1 MQYSFICTHEIWLG
15 LTGFADMRNFL
26 YMSDPEASFLPGDIS
41 MQSIQRAFP
50 VPSQKLDLRKH
61 LATIKPDLDKIEER
75 LRFQVQ
81 EFDPGI
87 SGYVSYALDSN
98 GKRIRPALVLLAAHA
113 SGKSTP
119 QHLDLAVVVELIH
132 LATLVHDDIMDG
144 ASKRRGKPTAFAKW
158 GAELSVLLGDC
169 LFCHALK
176 LSSNFSDRSIART
189 IAEAA
194 NEVCSGE
201 ILQTQRRFDL
211 KLSIPEYIK
220 IISMKTGALFRISTE
235 LAAVLNDCRPDE
247 ILAMRNYGD
256 YLGIA
261 YQIYDD
267 CLDLVG
273 TEGATGKTVGTDLA
287 KGKLTLPLLH
297 VLAQANDAERERL
310 HSIILHGTEENRTEL
325 LAQVVERG
333 GLKNAV
339 RRIQSYLDQAVA
351 SLQVLPKTSFRDTL
365 EGIPRAVAEHVATL
379 G

>member
-1 MQYSFICTHEIWLG
+1 MPGKISLDSLQRIFPT
-15 LTGFADMRNFL
+15 LT
-26 YMSDPEASFLPGDIS
+26 
-41 MQSIQRAFP
+41 
-50 VPSQKLDLRKH
+50 QKLDLHRQ
-61 LATIKPDLDKIEER
+61 LATIKPELDKIEER

-113 SGKSTP
+113 SGKSTL
-119 QHLDLAVVVELIH
+119 QHVDLAVVVELIH

-176 LSSNFSDRSIART
+176 LSSNFSDPSMARRIAD
-189 IAEAA
+189 AA

-235 LAAVLNDCRPDE
+235 LAAVLNECRPDE
-247 ILAMRNYGD
+247 ILALRNYGD

-273 TEGATGKTVGTDLA
+273 TEGSTGKTVGTDLA

-297 VLAQANDAERERL
+297 VLAQSTSAEQERL
-310 HSIILHGTEENRTEL
+310 HDIILHGSVENRTEL
-325 LAQVVERG
+325 LAQVIERG

-351 SLQVLPKTSFRDTL
+351 SLQVLPKSSYRETL
-365 EGIPRAVAEHVATL
+365 ESLPNAVAQHVATL

>member
-1 MQYSFICTHEIWLG
+1 MSE
-15 LTGFADMRNFL
+15 TG
-26 YMSDPEASFLPGDIS
+26 ASFQPGSFS
-41 MQSIQRAFP
+41 MESLSAAFP
-50 VPSQKLDLRKH
+50 KLSQKLDLRRQ
-61 LATIKPDLDKIEER
+61 LATIKPDLDKIDER
-75 LRFQVQ
+75 IRFQVQ
-81 EFDPGI
+81 EFDPAL
-87 SGYVSYALDSN
+87 SGYISYALDSN

-113 SGKSTP
+113 SSKVTP
-119 QHLDLAVVVELIH
+119 QHLDLAVIMELIH

-144 ASKRRGKPTAFAKW
+144 AAKRRGKPTAYAKW

-169 LFCHALK
+169 LFCHALM
-176 LSSNFSDRSIART
+176 LSSNFADPSIGRR
-189 IAEAA
+189 IAQAA

-211 KLSIPEYIK
+211 ALTIPEYLK
-220 IISMKTGALFRISTE
+220 IISMKTGALFRVSTE
-235 LAAVLNDCRPDE
+235 LSAVLNGCRPDE
-247 ILAMRNYGD
+247 VLALRNYGD
-256 YLGIA
+256 HLGVA

-297 VLAQANDAERERL
+297 VLAQAGDAEREQL
-310 HSIILHGTEENRTEL
+310 HTIILHGTKESRTEL
-325 LAQVVERG
+325 LAQVVKRG

-339 RRIQSYLDQAVA
+339 RRIQGFLDQAVA
-351 SLQVLPKTSFRDTL
+351 SLQVLPKSGYRDTL

>member
-1 MQYSFICTHEIWLG
+1 
-15 LTGFADMRNFL
+15 MRNFL
-26 YMSDPEASFLPGDIS
+26 HMSDSEASSPLSGIS
-41 MQSIQRAFP
+41 MGSIHRGFP
-50 VPSQKLDLRKH
+50 TLSKKLDLRRH
-61 LATIKPDLDKIEER
+61 LATIQPDLDQIEER

-87 SGYVSYALDSN
+87 SGYVGYALDGN
-98 GKRIRPALVLLAAHA
+98 GKRIRPALVLLAGHA

-119 QHLDLAVVVELIH
+119 QHVDLAIVVELIH

-176 LSSNFSDRSIART
+176 LSSNFSDASISRK
-189 IAEAA
+189 IADAA

-235 LAAVLNDCRPDE
+235 LAAVLNECRPNE

-273 TEGATGKTVGTDLA
+273 TEGSTGKTVGTDLA

-297 VLAQANDAERERL
+297 VLGQANDVERERL

-351 SLQVLPKTSFRDTL
+351 SLQVLPKTSFRETL
-365 EGIPRAVAEHVATL
+365 EGIPRAVAEHVGTL
-379 G
+379 A

>member
-1 MQYSFICTHEIWLG
+1 MRSFKNMG
-15 LTGFADMRNFL
+15 D
-26 YMSDPEASFLPGDIS
+26 SEASFPLGELS
-41 MQSIQRAFP
+41 MKSIQRGFP
-50 VPSQKLDLRKH
+50 SLGQKLDLRRH
-61 LATIKPDLDKIEER
+61 LATIKPDLAKIEEL

-87 SGYVSYALDSN
+87 SGYVGYALDSN

-113 SGKSTP
+113 CGKSTP
-119 QHLDLAVVVELIH
+119 RHLDLAVVVELIH

-176 LSSNFSDRSIART
+176 ISATFSDSSITRSIAD
-189 IAEAA
+189 AA

-220 IISMKTGALFRISTE
+220 IISMKTGALFRVSTE
-235 LAAVLNDCRPDE
+235 LAAVLNECRPDE

-310 HSIILHGTEENRTEL
+310 HEIILHGTDENRVEL

-351 SLQVLPKTSFRDTL
+351 ALQVLPKSRYRDTL
-365 EGIPRAVAEHVATL
+365 EALPRAVADHVGKL

>member
-1 MQYSFICTHEIWLG
+1 
-15 LTGFADMRNFL
+15 
-26 YMSDPEASFLPGDIS
+26 MSDPAPSLS
-41 MQSIQRAFP
+41 LKSIHRAFP
-50 VPSQKLDLRKH
+50 SLSQKLDLRRH
-61 LATIKPDLDKIEER
+61 LNSVQPDLDLIEER

-98 GKRIRPALVLLAAHA
+98 GKRIRPALVLLAAHS

-144 ASKRRGKPTAFAKW
+144 ASQRRGKPTAFAKW

-169 LFCHALK
+169 LFCHAMK
-176 LSSNFSDRSIART
+176 LSTDFPDPT
-189 IAEAA
+189 ILKKISEAA

-220 IISMKTGALFRISTE
+220 MISMKTGALFRISTE
-235 LAAVLNDCRPDE
+235 LAAVLNGCRPDE
-247 ILAMRNYGD
+247 VLAMRNYGD
-256 YLGIA
+256 CLGIA

-297 VLAQANDAERERL
+297 VLAQASPAEQERL
-310 HSIILHGTEENRTEL
+310 HDIILHGTPENRIEL
-325 LAQVVERG
+325 LAMVVERG

-351 SLQVLPKTSFRDTL
+351 SLQVLPKTSYRETL
-365 EGIPRAVAEHVATL
+365 EGISRAVAEHVGTL
-379 G
+379 A

>member
-1 MQYSFICTHEIWLG
+1 
-15 LTGFADMRNFL
+15 
-26 YMSDPEASFLPGDIS
+26 MSDSAASFLPGNIS
-41 MQSIQRAFP
+41 MDSIHRVFP
-50 VPSQKLDLRKH
+50 KLSQKLDLHRQ
-61 LATIKPDLDKIEER
+61 LTTIKPDLDKIEER

-113 SGKSTP
+113 SGKVTP
-119 QHLDLAVVVELIH
+119 KHLDLAVIVELIH

-144 ASKRRGKPTAFAKW
+144 ASKRRGKPTAAAKW

-176 LSSNFSDRSIART
+176 LSAGFDDRAIMRAIAD
-189 IAEAA
+189 AS

-201 ILQTQRRFDL
+201 MLQTQRRFDL
-211 KLSIPEYIK
+211 KLTIPEYIK

-235 LAAVLNDCRPDE
+235 LAAVLNGCRADE
-247 ILAMRNYGD
+247 VLAMRNYGD

-310 HSIILHGTEENRTEL
+310 HTIIVHGTEENRVEL

-339 RRIQSYLDQAVA
+339 RRIQSYLDQANA
-351 SLQVLPKTSFRDTL
+351 SLQVLPKSSFRDTL

>member
-1 MQYSFICTHEIWLG
+1 
-15 LTGFADMRNFL
+15 MRKL
-26 YMSDPEASFLPGDIS
+26 LHMSDPESSSRPGDIS
-41 MQSIQRAFP
+41 LGSIHRAFP
-50 VPSQKLDLRKH
+50 TLSQKLDLRRH

-87 SGYVSYALDSN
+87 SGYVSYALESS
-98 GKRIRPALVLLAAHA
+98 GKRIRPALVLLGAHA

-132 LATLVHDDIMDG
+132 LATLIHDDIMDG
-144 ASKRRGKPTAFAKW
+144 ATKRRNKPTAVAKW

-176 LSSNFSDRSIART
+176 ISADFEDHTITRSIA
-189 IAEAA
+189 EAS

-211 KLSIPEYIK
+211 KLSIPEYLK
-220 IISMKTGALFRISTE
+220 IISMKTGALFRVSTE
-235 LAAVLNDCRPDE
+235 LAAVLNGCRPE
-247 ILAMRNYGD
+247 EVQAMRNYGD

-273 TEGATGKTVGTDLA
+273 TEGSTGKTVGTDLA

-297 VLAQANDAERERL
+297 VLAQANDTERERL

-351 SLQVLPKTSFRDTL
+351 SLQVLPKSSYRETL
-365 EGIPRAVAEHVATL
+365 EGISRAVAEHVSTL

>member
-1 MQYSFICTHEIWLG
+1 MASGSF
-15 LTGFADMRNFL
+15 
-26 YMSDPEASFLPGDIS
+26 S
-41 MQSIQRAFP
+41 RAFP
-50 VPSQKLDLRKH
+50 QLARKLDLRRQ
-61 LATIKPDLDKIEER
+61 LDRIKPQLEKIEER
-75 LRFQVQ
+75 IRFQEK

-98 GKRIRPALVLLAAHA
+98 GKRIRPALVLLAAEA
-113 SGKSTP
+113 SGEITP
-119 QHLDLAVVVELIH
+119 PHLDLGVVVELIH

-144 ASKRRGKPTAFAKW
+144 AAKRRGKPTAFAKW

-176 LSSNFSDRSIART
+176 LSSNFQDSSISRL

-211 KLSIPEYIK
+211 TLTIPEYLR
-220 IISMKTGALFRISTE
+220 IISMKTGALFRVSTE
-235 LAAVLNDCRPDE
+235 LAGVLNGSRPDE
-247 ILAMRNYGD
+247 IAALRHYGD
-256 YLGIA
+256 SLGVA

-273 TEGATGKTVGTDLA
+273 TEGATGKTIGTDLA

-297 VLAQANDAERERL
+297 ILAQANESERARL
-310 HSIILHGTEENRTEL
+310 HSTILHGSEESRTEL
-325 LAQVVERG
+325 LAHVVERG

-339 RRIQSYLDQAVA
+339 RRVQSFLEQAVA
-351 SLQVLPKTSFRDTL
+351 SLQILPKSPARQML
-365 EGIPRAVAEHVATL
+365 EEIPRAVGEHIATL
-379 G
+379 A

>member
-1 MQYSFICTHEIWLG
+1 
-15 LTGFADMRNFL
+15 MRKFL
-26 YMSDPEASFLPGDIS
+26 NMSDREASFLPGDLS
-41 MQSIQRAFP
+41 LKSVHRAFP
-50 VPSQKLDLRKH
+50 SLSQKLDLRRH
-61 LATIKPDLDKIEER
+61 LAIVQPDLDKIEER

-113 SGKSTP
+113 SGKSLP

-158 GAELSVLLGDC
+158 GVELSVLLGDC

-176 LSSNFSDRSIART
+176 ISAGFEDHSITRSIAD
-189 IAEAA
+189 AS

-235 LAAVLNDCRPDE
+235 LAAVLNGCRTDE

-256 YLGIA
+256 FLGIA

-273 TEGATGKTVGTDLA
+273 TEGATGKTIGTDLA

-297 VLAQANDAERERL
+297 VLAQANDAERNRL
-310 HSIILHGTEENRTEL
+310 HEIILHGNEENRTEL

-339 RRIQSYLDQAVA
+339 RRIQQYLDQANA
-351 SLQVLPKTSFRDTL
+351 SLQVLPKTSFRETL
-365 EGIPRAVAEHVATL
+365 EGIARAVADHVATL

>member
-1 MQYSFICTHEIWLG
+1 MSDASSKPGEMKS
-15 LTGFADMRNFL
+15 LTG
-26 YMSDPEASFLPGDIS
+26 I
-41 MQSIQRAFP
+41 FP
-50 VPSQKLDLRKH
+50 QLSRKLDLRRA
-61 LATIKPDLDKIEER
+61 LSAIKPELEKIEER
-75 LRFQVQ
+75 IRFQEQ
-81 EFDPGI
+81 EFDPGL

-98 GKRIRPALVLLAAHA
+98 GKRIRPALVLLAGQAA
-113 SGKSTP
+113 GGLTP
-119 QHLDLAVVVELIH
+119 GHSDLAIVVELIH

-144 ASKRRGKPTAFAKW
+144 AAKRRGKPTAYAKW

-176 LSSNFSDRSIART
+176 LSSGFDDSSISRR

-211 KLSIPEYIK
+211 TLTIPDYLK
-220 IISMKTGALFRISTE
+220 IISMKTGALFRVSTE
-235 LAAVLNDCRPDE
+235 LAAVLNACRAEE
-247 ILAMRNYGD
+247 ILALRNYGD
-256 YLGIA
+256 FLGIA

-267 CLDLVG
+267 CLDLAG

-297 VLAQANDAERERL
+297 ILAQAGAAERERL
-310 HSIILHGTEENRTEL
+310 HTIILHGSEESRIQL
-325 LAQVVERG
+325 LAHVVERG

-339 RRIQSYLDQAVA
+339 RRVQSYLDQAIA
-351 SLQVLPKTSFRDTL
+351 SLQVLPKSPARDTL
-365 EGIPRAVAEHVATL
+365 EEIPRAVAEHVATL

>member
-1 MQYSFICTHEIWLG
+1 
-15 LTGFADMRNFL
+15 MRNFF
-26 YMSDPEASFLPGDIS
+26 YMSDPEASYLPGELS
-41 MQSIQRAFP
+41 MRSFQRAFP
-50 VPSQKLDLRKH
+50 SLSQKLDLRRQ
-61 LATIKPDLDKIEER
+61 LDTIKPELDMVEER

-87 SGYVSYALDSN
+87 SGYISYALDGN

-119 QHLDLAVVVELIH
+119 QHIDLAVVVELIH

-144 ASKRRGKPTAFAKW
+144 ASKRRGKPTAAAKW
-158 GAELSVLLGDC
+158 GAEISVLLGDC

-176 LSSNFSDRSIART
+176 LSSAFDDRSIMRS
-189 IAEAA
+189 IAEAS

-220 IISMKTGALFRISTE
+220 MISMKTGALFRISTE
-235 LAAVLNDCRPDE
+235 LSAVLNGCRPDE

-310 HSIILHGTEENRTEL
+310 HTIILHGTEENRTEL

-351 SLQVLPKTSFRDTL
+351 SLQVLPKTSFRETL

>member
-1 MQYSFICTHEIWLG
+1 
-15 LTGFADMRNFL
+15 
-26 YMSDPEASFLPGDIS
+26 MSDPEASFPPGELS
-41 MQSIQRAFP
+41 MRSIQRAFP
-50 VPSQKLDLRKH
+50 SLSQKLDLRKH

-119 QHLDLAVVVELIH
+119 QHVDLAVVVELIH
-132 LATLVHDDIMDG
+132 LASLVHDDIMDG
-144 ASKRRGKPTAFAKW
+144 ATKRRGKPTAFAKW

-176 LSSNFSDRSIART
+176 LSSNFPDRSIGRR
-189 IAEAA
+189 IADATS
-194 NEVCSGE
+194 EVCSGE

-220 IISMKTGALFRISTE
+220 MISMKTGALFRISTE
-235 LAAVLNDCRPDE
+235 LAAVLNECRPDE
-247 ILAMRNYGD
+247 ILALRNYGD

-310 HSIILHGTEENRTEL
+310 HTIILHGTEENRTEL

-351 SLQVLPKTSFRDTL
+351 SLQVLPKTSFRETL
-365 EGIPRAVAEHVATL
+365 EGIPRAVAEHVGTL

>member
-1 MQYSFICTHEIWLG
+1 
-15 LTGFADMRNFL
+15 
-26 YMSDPEASFLPGDIS
+26 MSDPEASYLPSEMSI
-41 MQSIQRAFP
+41 QSIQRAFP
-50 VPSQKLDLRKH
+50 TLAHKLDLRKQ
-61 LATIKPDLDKIEER
+61 LAAIKPDLKQIEER

-87 SGYVSYALDSN
+87 SGYISYALDGN
-98 GKRIRPALVLLAAHA
+98 GKRIRPALVLLAARA

-119 QHLDLAVVVELIH
+119 QHIDLAVIVELIH
-132 LATLVHDDIMDG
+132 LASLVHDDIMDG
-144 ASKRRGKPTAFAKW
+144 ASKRRDKPTAFAKW

-176 LSSNFSDRSIART
+176 LSSNFDDRSIGRR
-189 IAEAA
+189 IADAT

-235 LAAVLNDCRPDE
+235 LAAVLNECRPDE

-256 YLGIA
+256 HLGIA

-273 TEGATGKTVGTDLA
+273 TEGATGKTMGTDLA

-310 HSIILHGTEENRTEL
+310 HTIILHGTEENRTEL

-339 RRIQSYLDQAVA
+339 RRIQAYLDQAVA
-351 SLQVLPKTSFRDTL
+351 SLQVLPRSSFRDTL
-365 EGIPRAVAEHVATL
+365 ESIPRAVAEQVGTL

>member
-1 MQYSFICTHEIWLG
+1 
-15 LTGFADMRNFL
+15 MRNLF
-26 YMSDPEASFLPGDIS
+26 YMSNPEASFPPGKLS
-41 MQSIQRAFP
+41 MRAIKRAFP
-50 VPSQKLDLRKH
+50 TLSHKLDLRKQ
-61 LATIKPDLDKIEER
+61 LATIKPDLDKVEKR

-98 GKRIRPALVLLAAHA
+98 GKRLRPALVLLAARA

-119 QHLDLAVVVELIH
+119 QHVDLAVIVELIH
-132 LATLVHDDIMDG
+132 LASLVHDDIMDG
-144 ASKRRGKPTAFAKW
+144 ATKRRGKPTAFAKW

-169 LFCHALK
+169 LFCHAMK
-176 LSSNFSDRSIART
+176 LSSNFSDPSVGRKIS
-189 IAEAA
+189 EAA

-211 KLSIPEYIK
+211 TLNIPEYIK
-220 IISMKTGALFRISTE
+220 IIAMKTGALFRISTE
-235 LAAVLNDCRPDE
+235 LAAVLNECRPDE
-247 ILAMRNYGD
+247 ILALRNYGD

-310 HSIILHGTEENRTEL
+310 HTIIVHGTEENRTEL

-339 RRIQSYLDQAVA
+339 RRIQGYLDQAIA
-351 SLQVLPKTSFRDTL
+351 SLQVLPRTSFRDTL
-365 EGIPRAVAEHVATL
+365 EGVPRAVAEHVGTL

>member
-1 MQYSFICTHEIWLG
+1 
-15 LTGFADMRNFL
+15 
-26 YMSDPEASFLPGDIS
+26 MSDTEASFLSGELS
-41 MQSIQRAFP
+41 MRSIHRAFP
-50 VPSQKLDLRKH
+50 SLSHKLDLRKH

-87 SGYVSYALDSN
+87 SGYVSYALDGN

-119 QHLDLAVVVELIH
+119 QHVDLAVIVELVH

-169 LFCHALK
+169 LFCHAMT
-176 LSSNFSDRSIART
+176 LSSNFSNPSIGRK
-189 IAEAA
+189 ISQAA

-220 IISMKTGALFRISTE
+220 MISMKTGALFRISTE
-235 LAAVLNDCRPDE
+235 LAAVLNECRPDE

-297 VLAQANDAERERL
+297 VLAQVNDAERERL
-310 HSIILHGTEENRTEL
+310 HTIILHGTEENRIEL

-339 RRIQSYLDQAVA
+339 RRIQSYLDQAIA
-351 SLQVLPKTSFRDTL
+351 SLQVMPKTSFRDTL
-365 EGIPRAVAEHVATL
+365 EGVPHAVAEHVATL

>member
-1 MQYSFICTHEIWLG
+1 
-15 LTGFADMRNFL
+15 
-26 YMSDPEASFLPGDIS
+26 MSDPAPSLS
-41 MQSIQRAFP
+41 LKSIHRAFP
-50 VPSQKLDLRKH
+50 SLSQKLDLRRH
-61 LATIKPDLDKIEER
+61 LNSVQPDLDLIEER

-98 GKRIRPALVLLAAHA
+98 GKRIRPALVLLAAHS

-144 ASKRRGKPTAFAKW
+144 ASQRRGKPTAFAKW

-169 LFCHALK
+169 LFCHAMK
-176 LSSNFSDRSIART
+176 LSTDFPDPT
-189 IAEAA
+189 ILKKISEAA

-220 IISMKTGALFRISTE
+220 MISMKTGALFRISTE
-235 LAAVLNDCRPDE
+235 LAAVLNGCRPDE
-247 ILAMRNYGD
+247 VLAMRNYGD
-256 YLGIA
+256 CLGIA

-297 VLAQANDAERERL
+297 VLAQASDAERERL
-310 HSIILHGTEENRTEL
+310 HSIILHGTPENRVEL

-339 RRIQSYLDQAVA
+339 RRIQGYLDQAVA
-351 SLQVLPKTSFRDTL
+351 SLQVLPKSSYRNTL
-365 EGIPRAVAEHVATL
+365 EGISRAVAEHVATL

>member
-1 MQYSFICTHEIWLG
+1 
-15 LTGFADMRNFL
+15 
-26 YMSDPEASFLPGDIS
+26 MSESGASFEPGDVS
-41 MQSIQRAFP
+41 LESVSRSFP
-50 VPSQKLDLRKH
+50 TLNQKLDLQRQ
-61 LATIKPDLDKIEER
+61 LSTIKPELDIIEER
-75 LRFQVQ
+75 LKFQVQ

-87 SGYVSYALDSN
+87 SGYVSYALDSS
-98 GKRIRPALVLLAAHA
+98 GKRIRPALVLLAARA

-119 QHLDLAVVVELIH
+119 PHLDLAIVVELIH
-132 LATLVHDDIMDG
+132 LATLDHDDIMDG
-144 ASKRRGKPTAFAKW
+144 AAKRRGKPTAFAKW

-176 LSSNFSDRSIART
+176 ISSNFSDSSIARK
-189 IAEAA
+189 IAEAS

-220 IISMKTGALFRISTE
+220 IISMKTGALFRVSTE
-235 LAAVLNDCRPDE
+235 LAAVLNGCRPDE
-247 ILAMRNYGD
+247 VLALRNYGE

-297 VLAQANDAERERL
+297 VLAQAGPAEQERL
-310 HSIILHGTEENRTEL
+310 HSIILHGTPENRTEL

-339 RRIQSYLDQAVA
+339 RRVQSYLDQAVA
-351 SLQVLPKTSFRDTL
+351 SLQVLPKTTYRETL
-365 EGIPRAVAEHVATL
+365 EGIPRAVAEHVGKLA
-379 G
+379 

>member
-1 MQYSFICTHEIWLG
+1 
-15 LTGFADMRNFL
+15 
-26 YMSDPEASFLPGDIS
+26 MSDPDARDVS
-41 MQSIQRAFP
+41 MKSMLRAFP
-50 VPSQKLDLRKH
+50 SLSQKLDLQRH
-61 LATIKPDLDKIEER
+61 LSTVKPELEIIEER

-113 SGKSTP
+113 TGKATP
-119 QHLDLAVVVELIH
+119 QHIDLAVALELIH

-144 ASKRRGKPTAFAKW
+144 ASQRRGKPTAFAKW

-176 LSSNFSDRSIART
+176 LSSNFADHGISRK
-189 IAEAA
+189 IAEAS

-220 IISMKTGALFRISTE
+220 IISMKTGALFRICTE
-235 LAAVLNDCRPDE
+235 LAAVLNGCRPDE
-247 ILAMRNYGD
+247 VLAMRNYGD

-297 VLAQANDAERERL
+297 LLAQASPAEQEHL
-310 HSIILHGTEENRTEL
+310 HSIILHGTTENRIEL

-339 RRIQSYLDQAVA
+339 RRIQTYLDQAIA
-351 SLQVLPKTSFRDTL
+351 SLQVLPKSQYRDTL
-365 EGIPRAVAEHVATL
+365 EGIPRAVAEQVANL
-379 G
+379 A

>member
-1 MQYSFICTHEIWLG
+1 
-15 LTGFADMRNFL
+15 
-26 YMSDPEASFLPGDIS
+26 MSEARSSLPPDELSTSSRGV
-41 MQSIQRAFP
+41 FP
-50 VPSQKLDLRKH
+50 RLSRKLDLRRQ
-61 LATIKPDLDKIEER
+61 LATIKPDLEKIEER
-75 LRFQVQ
+75 IRFQEQ

-98 GKRIRPALVLLAAHA
+98 GKRIRPALVLLAAQA
-113 SGKSTP
+113 SARVTP
-119 QHLDLAVVVELIH
+119 SHLDLAVVMELIH

-144 ASKRRGKPTAFAKW
+144 AAKRRGKPTAFAKW

-176 LSSNFSDRSIART
+176 LSSNFSDPT
-189 IAEAA
+189 IAPRIADAA

-211 KLSIPEYIK
+211 TLTIPDYLK
-220 IISMKTGALFRISTE
+220 IISMKTGALFRVSTE
-235 LAAVLNDCRPDE
+235 LAAVLNHCRPDE
-247 ILAMRNYGD
+247 VLALRNYGD
-256 YLGIA
+256 SLGVA

-273 TEGATGKTVGTDLA
+273 SEDATGKTVGTDLA

-297 VLAQANDAERERL
+297 VLAQAGDAERAKL
-310 HSIILHGTEENRTEL
+310 HGIILHGSEENRIEL
-325 LAQVVERG
+325 LAHVVERG

-339 RRIQSYLDQAVA
+339 RRVQSYLDQAVA
-351 SLQVLPKTSFRDTL
+351 ALQVLPKSAARETL
-365 EGIPRAVAEHVATL
+365 EQIPRAVAEHVATL

>member
-1 MQYSFICTHEIWLG
+1 
-15 LTGFADMRNFL
+15 MRNFL
-26 YMSDPEASFLPGDIS
+26 NMSDSEASFLPGEIS
-41 MQSIQRAFP
+41 MRSIHRAFP
-50 VPSQKLDLRKH
+50 SLSKKLDLRRH
-61 LATIKPDLDKIEER
+61 LAVIKPDLDQIEER

-87 SGYVSYALDSN
+87 SGYVSYALDGN

-119 QHLDLAVVVELIH
+119 SHLDLAIIVELIH

-144 ASKRRGKPTAFAKW
+144 AAKRRGKPTAFAKW

-176 LSSNFSDRSIART
+176 LSSNFSDQSISRM
-189 IAEAA
+189 IADAA

-211 KLSIPEYIK
+211 KLSIPEYLK

-235 LAAVLNDCRPDE
+235 LAAVLNQCRPDE
-247 ILAMRNYGD
+247 VQALHNYGEF
-256 YLGIA
+256 LGIA
-261 YQIYDD
+261 YQIYED

-297 VLAQANDAERERL
+297 VLAQANATEQSRL
-310 HSIILHGTEENRTEL
+310 HHIILHGT
-325 LAQVVERG
+325 A
-333 GLKNAV
+333 
-339 RRIQSYLDQAVA
+339 
-351 SLQVLPKTSFRDTL
+351 
-365 EGIPRAVAEHVATL
+365 
-379 G
+379 